1 MAEGGESRAVA
12 FGDLVEKS
20 LVPDL
25 QRTTAIF
32 RDQLAQGTIEHS
44 EEAEL
49 IAPIL
54 EDIVCEGQKIFRYVR
69 DERGHIIDREEIPVD
84 ATLALLQRVKTL
96 IVD

>member
-32 RDQLAQGTIEHS
+32 RDQLVQGTIEHS

-49 IAPIL
+49 LAPIL
-54 EDIVCEGQKIFRYVR
+54 EDMLCEGQKIFRYVR
-69 DERGHIIDREEIPVD
+69 DEGGRIVDREEIPID
-84 ATLALLQRVKTL
+84 ATLALLQRVKAL
-96 IVD
+96 IED